1 MLDLSNPSN
10 ITPSLFLSLF
20 LKTGFL
26 TQMNGLEHSV
36 LHLSFQGCMQLI
48 HVDDQLVDLHA
59 VEKGKLG
66 SFANVSIDMCAIID
80 R

>member
-1 MLDLSNPSN
+1 
-10 ITPSLFLSLF
+10 
-20 LKTGFL
+20 
-26 TQMNGLEHSV
+26 
-36 LHLSFQGCMQLI
+36 MQLI

-59 VEKGKLG
+59 VEQGKPG